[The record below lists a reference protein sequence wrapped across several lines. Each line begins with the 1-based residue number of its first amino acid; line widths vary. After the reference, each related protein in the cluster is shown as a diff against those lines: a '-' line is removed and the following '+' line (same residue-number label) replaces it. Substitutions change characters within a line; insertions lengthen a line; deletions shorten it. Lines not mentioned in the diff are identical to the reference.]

1 MFQFLMKALIGE
13 TGHQFREHVSSRRI
27 AAAVKML
34 ASEKKQGLGDMTFPG
49 AGVAGNDQALL
60 ACDKVQLR
68 NLQDLRFVYPRLKL
82 EVEIGQEFTLGKTG
96 FLDPSLNPS
105 FDPGLGLDGQEPF
118 HQFRWGK
125 SLLGSPGQFLV
136 KDLLDSQKLQGLQM
150 LSDSGQGLLRHRR
163 CPFCIVRC
171 IVPGAAG

>member
-34 ASEKKQGLGDMTFPG
+34 ASEKKQGLGDMTFSG
-49 AGVAGNDQALL
+49 AGVTGNDQALL
-60 ACDKVQLR
+60 PCDKVQLR
-68 NLQDLRFVYPRLKL
+68 NLQDLRFVYPRLEAKV
-82 EVEIGQEFTLGKTG
+82 EVRQELSLRKTG
-96 FLDPSLNPS
+96 FLDPSFNSS
-105 FDPGLGLDGQEPF
+105 FDPSIGFDGQEPF

-125 SLLGSPGQFLV
+125 SLLGSPGKLLV
-136 KDLLDSQKLQGLQM
+136 KDLLYSQKLQGLQM

-171 IVPGAAG
+171 IVPRAAG

>member
-1 MFQFLMKALIGE
+1 MKALIGE

-34 ASEKKQGLGDMTFPG
+34 ASEKKQGLGDMTFAG
-49 AGVAGNDQALL
+49 AGVTGNDQALL
-60 ACDKVQLR
+60 ACDKVQLC
-68 NLQDLRFVYPRLKL
+68 NLQDLRFVYSRLEAKV
-82 EVEIGQEFTLGKTG
+82 EVRQEFSLRKTG

-105 FDPGLGLDGQEPF
+105 FDPSMGFDGQEPF

-125 SLLGSPGQFLV
+125 SLLGSPGKLRV
-136 KDLLDSQKLQGLQM
+136 KNLLDSQKLQGLQM

-171 IVPGAAG
+171 IVPRAAG

>member
-1 MFQFLMKALIGE
+1 MFQSLMKTLIGE
-13 TGHQFREHVSSRRI
+13 TSHQFREHVSSRRI

-34 ASEKKQGLGDMTFPG
+34 ASDKKQGLGDMTFPG
-49 AGVAGNDQALL
+49 AGVAGNDEALL
-60 ACDKVQLR
+60 PCDKVELC
-68 NLQDLRFVYPRLKL
+68 NLQDLGFIYPRLEAKVEVRQKL
-82 EVEIGQEFTLGKTG
+82 SLRKTG

-136 KDLLDSQKLQGLQM
+136 KDFLDSQKLQGLQM

-163 CPFCIVRC
+163 FPFCIVRC